1 MHVCA
6 AFLHKK
12 GHAQSIAM
20 LIVIVAI
27 LIIVNVMGFWA
38 KGHVQSVLEG
48 AVDLFVPLL
57 SSADTNDDDD
67 WRRQTQ

>member
-12 GHAQSIAM
+12 GHVQSIAM
-20 LIVIVAI
+20 LIVIIAI
-27 LIIVNVMGFWA
+27 LITVIVITSCV
-38 KGHVQSVLEG
+38 KDHVQSMLEG

-57 SSADTNDDDD
+57 SSANDDDD
-67 WRRQTQ
+67 D